1 MTSPDATDTRTTV
14 LPPKDLAGMA
24 ELSRFLEDHTEPA
37 LLLGPDG
44 RQVPLP
50 MEVYEILEHVVAAM
64 SANQAITVA
73 PLGQQLTTQT
83 AADLLGISRP
93 TLIKLL
99 DQRELPYDRPTG
111 SRHRRIRLADLLAYR
126 ARRGSAAEDRL
137 AAMTMQAAAAGLW
150 DVDASRYDDALREA
164 RGGQGH

>member
-1 MTSPDATDTRTTV
+1 
-14 LPPKDLAGMA
+14 MA

-44 RQVPLP
+44 QQVPLP
-50 MEVYEILEHVVAAM
+50 MEVYEILERVVAAM

-99 DQRELPYDRPTG
+99 DRDELPYDRPSG

-126 ARRGSAAEDRL
+126 SRRSSAAEERL
-137 AAMTMQAAAAGLW
+137 AAMTMQAASAGLW
-150 DVDASRYDDALREA
+150 DIDAARYDEALREA
-164 RGGQGH
+164 RGKTGS